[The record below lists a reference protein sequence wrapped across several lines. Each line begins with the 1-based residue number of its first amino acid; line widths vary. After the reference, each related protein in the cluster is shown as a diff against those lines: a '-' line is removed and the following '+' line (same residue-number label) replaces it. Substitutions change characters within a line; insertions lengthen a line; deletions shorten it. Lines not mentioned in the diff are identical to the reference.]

1 MKSENLLLAVAII
14 ALVVSGFG
22 ALFTSVSIQNF
33 KTDWVSGYATAL
45 GTANLSVEAAAII
58 NFTVYEINWSSGR
71 VNTGSPNATLDT
83 SAGTITNGNWTAN
96 SRGLILVNQGNTN
109 VSLQLNSAKTAATFI
124 GGTNPVYQW
133 NVSAQ
138 FGNQSACLN
147 ATNGTTNDDGVHT
160 YNKSVFT
167 GVSTSAFLV
176 CDKFQYHPQNNTV
189 RIDIRLQVPSNSLT
203 GSLSDTLTAT
213 ATVILTKPLLS
224 RSIFFV
230 NAWPPP
236 K

>member
-1 MKSENLLLAVAII
+1 MKMKSENLLLSVAII
-14 ALVVSGFG
+14 AVIVSGFS
-22 ALFTSVSIQNF
+22 AIFTGISIQSF
-33 KTDWVSGYATAL
+33 KTNWITGFPTAT

-83 SAGTITNGNWTAN
+83 AVGTVTGGNWTAN
-96 SRGLILVNQGNTN
+96 SRGLILINQGNTN
-109 VSLQLNSAKTAATFI
+109 VSLQLASGKTAATFV

-133 NVSAQ
+133 NVSVQ

-147 ATNGTTNDDGVHT
+147 ATNKTGATAGHL
-160 YNKSVFT
+160 YNMSVFT

-176 CDKFQYHPQNNTV
+176 CDKFQYHPDNNTI

-213 ATVILTKPLLS
+213 ATVITTRPLLS
-224 RSIFFV
+224 RTVFFV
-230 NAWPPP
+230 KAPPT
-236 K
+236 

>member
-22 ALFTSVSIQNF
+22 TLFTSVSIQNF
-33 KTDWVSGYATAL
+33 KTNWITGFPTAT
-45 GTANLSVEAAAII
+45 GTANLSVESAAII

-71 VNTGSPNATLDT
+71 VNTGAPNATLDT
-83 SAGTITNGNWTAN
+83 SAGTVTGGNWTAN

-109 VSLQLNSAKTAATFI
+109 VSLQLASGKSATTFI
-124 GGTNPVYQW
+124 GGANPVYQW
-133 NVSAQ
+133 NVSGQ

-147 ATNGTTNDDGVHT
+147 ATNGTTSDAGVHV
-160 YNKSVFT
+160 YNMSVFT
-167 GVSTSAFLV
+167 GVSTAAFLV

-213 ATVILTKPLLS
+213 ATVILIKPLLS
-224 RSIFFV
+224 RAAFFV
-230 NAWPPP
+230 KPWPSP